1 MAAEVWRKEATLM
14 HSFLSNLS
22 LFASATAKVG
32 LVCGFVPAIALAFFG
47 PRVAKFWCPLS
58 LGKQYRVEG
67 YHTGDFVGEV
77 EAVDRDRARVR
88 VTDPMRPMP
97 RVKNRCCFPECVRE
111 DFHFG
116 DHEFAR
122 VREGVLLE
130 VSWRAAKWIPFPS
143 SGGEQLA
150 TPNGLIPTLSNRATS
165 SPRKVRRYA

>member
-1 MAAEVWRKEATLM
+1 M
-14 HSFLSNLS
+14 HSFLFNLY
-22 LFASATAKVG
+22 LFASATAKALWMTGVG
-32 LVCGFVPAIALAFFG
+32 PGIVVAFFG

-77 EAVDRDRARVR
+77 EAITRDTAQVR
-88 VTDPMRPMP
+88 VIDPMRPLP

-130 VSWRAAKWIPFPS
+130 VSWKAAKWIPVQPS

-150 TPNGLIPTLSNRATS
+150 TALSDGLIPNRLNRATS

>member
-1 MAAEVWRKEATLM
+1 MM
-14 HSFLSNLS
+14 HSELFNLW
-22 LFASATAKVG
+22 LFAQAMGKALVVSG
-32 LVCGFVPAIALAFFG
+32 LGAGIVAAFFG
-47 PRVAKFWCPLS
+47 PRIAKFWCPLS

-77 EAVDRDRARVR
+77 ESVDRDRARVR
-88 VTDPMRPMP
+88 VIDPMRPMP

-130 VSWRAAKWIPFPS
+130 VSWGAAKWIPVPADKS
-143 SGGEQLA
+143 
-150 TPNGLIPTLSNRATS
+150 ATS
-165 SPRKVRRYA
+165 PTGKVWRHA